1 MRQKKYLMVTALG
14 VVSNISLL
22 TVIYLFP
29 LSLQAYWGL
38 SLVHSSVSFC
48 AVAIMV
54 GLGGYCSGRISLSRE
69 ISVLVGSFCAASIL
83 FYVVSFDVSLI
94 FYFVLMGSLGFLLGM
109 TNSLT
114 LVASQNA
121 APKGLEGAASGL
133 TKTLVT
139 ILGAVG
145 ILFAGASVAPSTEAW
160 SVYERIYMNISL
172 VMWFLSA
179 SFTLVHYE
187 CPESRSA

>member
-38 SLVHSSVSFC
+38 SLVHSSVNFC

-54 GLGGYCSGRISLSRE
+54 GLGEYCSVHISLSRE

-83 FYVVSFDVSLI
+83 FYVVSLNVSLI

-121 APKGLEGAASGL
+121 APKGLEFVCLGL
-133 TKTLVT
+133 APCDWLDSCGLDCVS
-139 ILGAVG
+139 ILGT
-145 ILFAGASVAPSTEAW
+145 SVFDWLQRVAESSW
-160 SVYERIYMNISL
+160 S
-172 VMWFLSA
+172 
-179 SFTLVHYE
+179 
-187 CPESRSA
+187 